1 MAAVIPAVT
10 KLSSRV
16 IRILGCNPGPMTLQ
30 GTNTYL
36 LGTGKRR
43 ILIDT
48 GDDDVPQY
56 IIHLRNVLKHEG
68 CDLEHIILTHWH
80 HDHVGG
86 LKNVM
91 ETQKNCKVWKFPRTE
106 GEELPE
112 GVKIDML
119 KDQDEISVDGAT
131 VKVIHTPGH
140 TTDHIILFL
149 NEENAVLSGDCV
161 LGEGTAVFEDLH
173 DYMKSLNYILK
184 LNPDVIYPGHGNVIQ
199 DPLKKIQYYIDHR
212 NERETQILEVL
223 KNNLHEDF
231 TDLELVKIIYTDIAE
246 KMYRAAAFNVN
257 HHLIKLKKENKVQL
271 VNDKWKYVTH

>member
-56 IIHLRNVLKHEG
+56 IIHLRHVLKHEG

-91 ETQKNCKVWKFPRTE
+91 ETQKNCKIWKYPRTE
-106 GEELPE
+106 PEDLPE
-112 GVKIDML
+112 GVKIEML
-119 KDQDEISVDGAT
+119 KDQDEISVEGAT
-131 VKVIHTPGH
+131 VRVIHTPGH
-140 TTDHIILFL
+140 TTDHVILFL

-231 TDLELVKIIYTDIAE
+231 TEMDLVKIIYTDIAE
-246 KMYRAAAFNVN
+246 KMHRAAAFNVN
-257 HHLIKLKKENKVQL
+257 HHLMKLKKDNKVQF
-271 VNDKWKYVTH
+271 VNNKWKYVTH